1 MQVQE
6 SEKIKARNMS
16 TQAEID
22 AAAALRAE
30 LEIELQNKKQCAYEP
45 YECTQLTL
53 DGFKYCSKHILQD
66 KNSPFKQCS
75 FMYNNNGKRCH
86 LPAPRGDKKD
96 YG

>member
-1 MQVQE
+1 MQMQDR
-6 SEKIKARNMS
+6 SMKLKSHLS

-22 AAAALRAE
+22 TAAALRAE
-30 LEIELQNKKQCAYEP
+30 LEIELQNKKQCSCQP

-53 DGFKYCSKHILQD
+53 DGYKFCLKHILQD

-75 FMYNNNGKRCH
+75 FVYTNNGKRCQ